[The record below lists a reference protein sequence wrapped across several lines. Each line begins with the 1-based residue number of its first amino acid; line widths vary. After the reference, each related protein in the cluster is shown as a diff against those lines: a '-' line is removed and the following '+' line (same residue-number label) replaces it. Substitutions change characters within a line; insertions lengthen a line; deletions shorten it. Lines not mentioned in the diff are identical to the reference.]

1 MPILLQHLFAIG
13 GFQGILLF
21 CLLSIG
27 RENTKG
33 NRILGIW
40 CLFLGLFFLGI
51 IVHVQNELN
60 IFSVL
65 IGWNLY
71 LPASYGALLYLYCR
85 QAITDRPLVW
95 KDALHLLPVLS
106 CYLLNVDILFASAE
120 TKFNWTTAASNG
132 PNSISIAQIITYVQA
147 FVYLGFSFYMV
158 RRYQQQAKQN
168 LSDFNPEIFRWIWIL
183 LILTLSVWSFKAVSS
198 SETLYFLS
206 IISDIVIIFLIY
218 GVALAQWRN
227 PKLFKLNKI
236 ETVVA
241 LHNVSKEIIDEST
254 EDKQSS
260 GALDVSTRECILKD
274 VKQYMENE
282 HAYKDN
288 QLNLISL
295 SELVGVSTHHLS
307 EVLNQHEGKNFY
319 QFVNDYRVNYVCE
332 HLKKSNKPKI
342 IELAL
347 DAGFS
352 SKSTFNAVFKQF
364 TGLSP
369 TQYRQQIQNTQ

>member
-1 MPILLQHLFAIG
+1 MPILIQHLFAIG

-27 RENTKG
+27 RQNTKG
-33 NRILGIW
+33 NRILGVW

-51 IVHVQNELN
+51 LVSVQTELN
-60 IFSVL
+60 MFSIL
-65 IGWNLY
+65 IGWNIY

-85 QAITDRPLVW
+85 QAITDRPFVW
-95 KDALHLLPVLS
+95 SDLLHLLPVLS
-106 CYLLNVDILFASAE
+106 CYLLNTDFLFSSAE
-120 TKFNWTTAASNG
+120 EKFAWATTPFDG
-132 PNSISIAQIITYVQA
+132 PYEFTLTQTITYLQG
-147 FVYLGFSFYMV
+147 FVYLAFSVYMV
-158 RRYQQQAKQN
+158 SRYQKKAKQN
-168 LSDFNPEIFRWIWIL
+168 LSDFNPEIFRWVWIL
-183 LILTLSVWSFKAVSS
+183 LFLTLSVWSFKVVSS
-198 SETLYFLS
+198 SGTLYFLS
-206 IISDIVIIFLIY
+206 VTSDIIIIFLIY

-227 PKLFKLNKI
+227 PKLFTLNKI
-236 ETVVA
+236 EAVVA
-241 LHNVSKEIIDEST
+241 LHSVSKEIIDESI
-254 EDKQSS
+254 EGKQSS

-332 HLKKSNKPKI
+332 HLNKSNKPKI

-369 TQYRQQIQNTQ
+369 TQYRHKIQNTQ

>member
-1 MPILLQHLFAIG
+1 MPILIQHLFAIG
-13 GFQGILLF
+13 GFQGVLLF

-27 RENTKG
+27 SQNTKA
-33 NRILGIW
+33 NRILGVW

-51 IVHVQNELN
+51 LVHVQNELN
-60 IFSVL
+60 VFSIL

-120 TKFNWTTAASNG
+120 AKFNWTTAASDG
-132 PNSISIAQIITYVQA
+132 PNSLSLAQIITYAQA

-168 LSDFNPEIFRWIWIL
+168 LSDFNPEIFRWIWVL
-183 LILTLSVWSFKAVSS
+183 LILTLSVWSFKSVSS

-206 IISDIVIIFLIY
+206 ITSDIIIIFLIY

-227 PKLFKLNKI
+227 PRLFTINRI
-236 ETVVA
+236 EAIVT
-241 LHNVSKEIIDEST
+241 LQNVSKETESKP
-254 EDKQSS
+254 EQDKHNS
-260 GALDVSTRECILKD
+260 GALDVSTRDCILKD

-332 HLKKSNKPKI
+332 HLVKVNKPKI

-369 TQYRQQIQNTQ
+369 TQYRQKVQNT

>member
-27 RENTKG
+27 SQNTKA
-33 NRILGIW
+33 NRILGVW

-51 IVHVQNELN
+51 LVHVQNELN
-60 IFSVL
+60 VFSIL

-120 TKFNWTTAASNG
+120 TKFNWTTAASDG
-132 PNSISIAQIITYVQA
+132 PISLSLAQIITYVQA

-168 LSDFNPEIFRWIWIL
+168 LSDFNPEIFRWIWVL
-183 LILTLSVWSFKAVSS
+183 LILTLSVWSFKSVSS

-206 IISDIVIIFLIY
+206 ITSDIIIIFLIY

-227 PKLFKLNKI
+227 PRLFTINKI
-236 ETVVA
+236 EAIVT
-241 LHNVSKEIIDEST
+241 LQNVSKETESKP
-254 EDKQSS
+254 EQDKHNS
-260 GALDVSTRECILKD
+260 GALDVSTRDCILKD

-332 HLKKSNKPKI
+332 HLIKGSKPKI

-369 TQYRQQIQNTQ
+369 TQYRQKVQNT

>member
-21 CLLSIG
+21 FLLSIG

-33 NRILGIW
+33 NRILGVW

-51 IVHVQNELN
+51 LVHVQNELN

-85 QAITDRPLVW
+85 QAITDRPLAW

-106 CYLLNVDILFASAE
+106 CYLLNVDVLFASAE
-120 TKFNWTTAASNG
+120 TKFNWTTAPSDG
-132 PNSISIAQIITYVQA
+132 PNSLSIAQTITFVQA

-168 LSDFNPEIFRWIWIL
+168 LSDFNPEIFRWIWAL

-206 IISDIVIIFLIY
+206 ITSDIIIIFLIY

-241 LHNVSKEIIDEST
+241 LHNVSKEIIDKST

-332 HLKKSNKPKI
+332 HLNKSNKPKI

-369 TQYRQQIQNTQ
+369 TQYRQKIQNT

>member
-1 MPILLQHLFAIG
+1 MPILIQHLFAIG
-13 GFQGILLF
+13 GFQGVLLF

-27 RENTKG
+27 SQNTKA
-33 NRILGIW
+33 NRILGVW

-51 IVHVQNELN
+51 LVHVQNELN
-60 IFSVL
+60 VFSIL

-120 TKFNWTTAASNG
+120 AKFNWTTAASDG
-132 PNSISIAQIITYVQA
+132 PNSLSLAQIITYAQA

-168 LSDFNPEIFRWIWIL
+168 LSDFNPEIFRWIWVL
-183 LILTLSVWSFKAVSS
+183 LILTLSVWSFKSVSS

-206 IISDIVIIFLIY
+206 ITSDIIIIFLIY

-227 PKLFKLNKI
+227 PRLFTINRI
-236 ETVVA
+236 EAIVT
-241 LHNVSKEIIDEST
+241 LQNVSKETESKP
-254 EDKQSS
+254 EQDKHNS
-260 GALDVSTRECILKD
+260 GALDVSTRDCILKD

-332 HLKKSNKPKI
+332 HLVKGNKPKI

-369 TQYRQQIQNTQ
+369 TQYRQKVQNT